1 MMSMSDGWDLQS
13 LNRVPVPDLSICPLF
28 TQQSPQPKR
37 KNAAAA
43 NAFADKR
50 NTSKS
55 AQRKGAQMRRD
66 TVDVSLLI

>member
-1 MMSMSDGWDLQS
+1 MGPTS

-28 TQQSPQPKR
+28 TQQSQQPKKQKR
-37 KNAAAA
+37 VVAAKAL
-43 NAFADKR
+43 ADKR
-50 NTSKS
+50 DPSKS